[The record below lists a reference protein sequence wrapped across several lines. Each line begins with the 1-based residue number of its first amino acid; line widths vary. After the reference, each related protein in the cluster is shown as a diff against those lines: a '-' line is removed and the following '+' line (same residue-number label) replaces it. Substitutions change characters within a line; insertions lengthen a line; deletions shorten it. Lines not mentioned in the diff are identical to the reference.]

1 MESPADLERR
11 STDLVRYALACHAAG
26 KAMRREDIRTHVLS
40 GAGSRGFKPVMDR
53 ATSLLEQ
60 NFGLQIVP
68 LPVHERRGGGVDAK
82 DAQQNKAA
90 NKWVLQS
97 TLPDSARARL
107 ELEQSDI
114 EKSTLGF
121 AAAVLS
127 LIFVNNMSISNDQ
140 LVLYVRKLGPPACI
154 LPLNETDGLSS
165 AHGVTDAQLESAA
178 QAAIGFL
185 VKQGYLD
192 KVAAHGGAGRSAG
205 GETQASQQPYDGN
218 EPDPGQEYT
227 WGPQAKVRFQQLDM
241 TRFIAA
247 VTGQECT
254 VDFIKAVS
262 RAYGQNIVDGEAA

>member
-1 MESPADLERR
+1 MESTADLERR
-11 STDLVRYALACHAAG
+11 ATDLVRYALACHAAG

-40 GAGSRGFKPVMDR
+40 GAGARGFKPIMDR

-60 NFGLQIVP
+60 SFGLRIIP
-68 LPVHERRGGGVDAK
+68 LPVHERRGGSVEVK
-82 DAQQNKAA
+82 DSQQNKVT

-107 ELEQSDI
+107 ELEQSED
-114 EKSTLGF
+114 EKATLGF
-121 AAAVLS
+121 AATVLS

-154 LPLNETDGLSS
+154 LPASEADSVSTS
-165 AHGVTDAQLESAA
+165 HGVTDAQLESAA
-178 QAAIGFL
+178 QAAIVSL

-192 KVAAHGGAGRSAG
+192 KVSAQG
-205 GETQASQQPYDGN
+205 STARHTSGETQASQQPGDSN

-254 VDFIKAVS
+254 HEFIKAVS
-262 RAYGQNIVDGEAA
+262 RAYGQNIANTESR

>member
-1 MESPADLERR
+1 MESTADLERR
-11 STDLVRYALACHAAG
+11 ATDLVRYALACHAAG

-82 DAQQNKAA
+82 DAQQNKAVS
-90 NKWVLQS
+90 KWVLQS

-114 EKSTLGF
+114 EKATLGF
-121 AAAVLS
+121 AATVLS

-140 LVLYVRKLGPPACI
+140 LVLYVRKL
-154 LPLNETDGLSS
+154 
-165 AHGVTDAQLESAA
+165 ESAA
-178 QAAIGFL
+178 QAAIVFL

-192 KVAAHGGAGRSAG
+192 KVAAHGGAGRSTG
-205 GETQASQQPYDGN
+205 GETQASQQPHDGN

-241 TRFIAA
+241 TQFIAA

-254 VDFIKAVS
+254 IDFIKAVS
-262 RAYGQNIVDGEAA
+262 RAYGQNIVDGETI